1 MSAKDQ
7 SSRRRH
13 PVTEQQRKSLRER
26 YHQQPDLTHKD
37 LQVWFEEKYKRVIGQ
52 STISDSLSSR
62 YAYLDSKHL
71 KQGHE
76 GFSRI
81 RQVQHP
87 VLERALIEW
96 YQLLQAKRMNI
107 TGDMLKDAARQLW
120 SQIPDLAVNP
130 PLNFSSGWLDGFK
143 RRHQIKKYRRSGE
156 DIQSGEAG
164 LVDIETGRE
173 HHGELC
179 DIIEFY
185 PPKDRYNMDETGLF
199 WKALPDTT
207 LVERQAGLKKDNS
220 RISLVLCSNASGDDR
235 LPLWIIGK
243 AASPRCFK
251 GINLQSMNMTWK
263 SNAKAWMTTEIC
275 IEWLMWFDQRMS
287 GRKVLLLMDNLSA
300 HEAAVE
306 ALQGQLRNT
315 QVEFLRK
322 DSNLVRQPCEQGIV
336 QGFKTLYRRH
346 WLQFMVHHN
355 LNNTDPSKLM
365 NVLWVIRWSIA
376 AWADEIQSNTISSC
390 WRKSSLLGP
399 AYGPEL
405 APEIEAI
412 RDLQR
417 LAEKLQ
423 GMGKIKEMVTDI
435 RSFINPIDETVED
448 EFGDLIQQ
456 IAEQFGPERDA
467 ESDEEMHEVRN
478 VEIQEALDALNTLRQ
493 YEEQQQDGDS
503 ALISL
508 LNKHERCIQARRIK
522 RVKQ

>member
-1 MSAKDQ
+1 MSTKDQ

-37 LQVWFEEKYKRVIGQ
+37 LQIWFEEKYKRAIGQ

-96 YQLLQAKRMNI
+96 YQLLQGRGINI
-107 TGDMLKDAARQLW
+107 TGDMLKEAARQLW
-120 SQIPDLAVNP
+120 SQIPELAVNP

-156 DIQSGEAG
+156 AGE
-164 LVDIETGRE
+164 VDIEVSHERHE
-173 HHGELC
+173 HSGELC
-179 DIIEFY
+179 DIIKSY
-185 PPKDRYNMDETGLF
+185 SPKDLYNMDETGLF

-207 LVERQAGLKKDNS
+207 LVERQAGRKKDNAH
-220 RISLVLCSNASGDDR
+220 ISLAICSNASGDDR

-251 GINLQSMNMTWK
+251 GINLRSMDMTWK
-263 SNAKAWMTTEIC
+263 SNAKACMTTEIC
-275 IEWLMWFDQRMS
+275 IEWLLWFDQRMR

-300 HEAAVE
+300 HEAAVG

-322 DSNLVRQPCEQGIV
+322 DPNSVQQPCEQGIV
-336 QGFKTLYRRH
+336 HSFKVLYRRH
-346 WLQFMVHHN
+346 WLQFMVHHSLDN
-355 LNNTDPSKLM
+355 ADPNKLM
-365 NVLWVIRWSIA
+365 NVLWAVRWSMA
-376 AWADEIQSNTISSC
+376 AWADEVQSSIISNC

-399 AYGPEL
+399 VYGPEP
-405 APEIEAI
+405 APEDEAI
-412 RDLQR
+412 RDVQR
-417 LAEKLQ
+417 LAAKLHE
-423 GMGKIKEMVTDI
+423 MRKIKEVVTDI
-435 RSFINPIDETVED
+435 RSFTNPVDEAVED
-448 EFGDLIQQ
+448 EPGDLIQQ

-478 VEIQEALDALNTLRQ
+478 VGIQEALDALNILRQ

-503 ALISL
+503 ALITL
-508 LNKHERCIQARRIK
+508 LNKNERCIQARRI
-522 RVKQ
+522 RNVK